1 MGPKNQIAKDQIAT
15 NLIAKN
21 LIAMTRRGVPLLIAG
36 AFAGMIAF
44 ATAAAPAR
52 AADASASTAK
62 SADTGDMALKSALQ
76 KRLLVASPNDIQ
88 LGPPTNTP
96 VPGVSSRTVT
106 VTNAEGQK
114 LQVELFFGAHGDKGI
129 LTQRF
134 EYFDIANPWQRI
146 NLKPVHLTDR
156 ATLGPADAPV
166 TIIEFADF
174 QCPFCRRAFDEIETL
189 VNTTY
194 KGRVKLIW
202 KNFPLNIH
210 PWAEQAAIA
219 AECARQQ
226 NPQQFWEF
234 ARGLY
239 RDQDEITPE
248 NLREHIDSYT
258 SALGLDGKALN
269 ACILGKTAEAQ
280 VEEDK
285 KDAQAIQVNS
295 TPTFFVNGIPVAGLP
310 SSNVFDFV
318 INQQLQ
324 ERHAKR

>member
-1 MGPKNQIAKDQIAT
+1 MGAKNS
-15 NLIAKN
+15 IAKN
-21 LIAMTRRGVPLLIAG
+21 LIARNLIAMMRRGVPFLIAG
-36 AFAGMIAF
+36 AFAAMLALT
-44 ATAAAPAR
+44 TAAAPAR
-52 AADASASTAK
+52 AADAAASTAK
-62 SADTGDMALKSALQ
+62 SADTGDTALKGALQ

-88 LGPPTNTP
+88 LGPPVTTP
-96 VPGVSSRTVT
+96 VPGISSRTVT
-106 VTNAEGQK
+106 VTNSEGQK
-114 LQVELFFGAHGDKGI
+114 LQLELFYGTHADKGI

-134 EYFDIANPWQRI
+134 EYFDVANPWQRI
-146 NLKPVHLTDR
+146 NLKPVHLADR
-156 ATLGPADAPV
+156 ATLGPTDAPV

-174 QCPFCRRAFDEIETL
+174 QCPYCRRAFDEIETL

-285 KDAQAIQVNS
+285 KDAQVIQVNS
-295 TPTFFVNGIPVAGLP
+295 TPTFIVNGIPVNGLP
-310 SSNVFDFV
+310 SGNVFDFV

-324 ERHAKR
+324 DRHAKR

>member
-36 AFAGMIAF
+36 AFAAMLAF
-44 ATAAAPAR
+44 TVAAPAR
-52 AADASASTAK
+52 AADAAASTAK

-106 VTNAEGQK
+106 VTNSEGQK
-114 LQVELFFGAHGDKGI
+114 LQVELFFGAHADKGI

-166 TIIEFADF
+166 
-174 QCPFCRRAFDEIETL
+174 
-189 VNTTY
+189 
-194 KGRVKLIW
+194 
-202 KNFPLNIH
+202 
-210 PWAEQAAIA
+210 
-219 AECARQQ
+219 
-226 NPQQFWEF
+226 
-234 ARGLY
+234 
-239 RDQDEITPE
+239 
-248 NLREHIDSYT
+248 
-258 SALGLDGKALN
+258 
-269 ACILGKTAEAQ
+269 
-280 VEEDK
+280 
-285 KDAQAIQVNS
+285 
-295 TPTFFVNGIPVAGLP
+295 
-310 SSNVFDFV
+310 
-318 INQQLQ
+318 
-324 ERHAKR
+324 

>member
-1 MGPKNQIAKDQIAT
+1 MGPKNSITK
-15 NLIAKN
+15 NLIAKH
-21 LIAMTRRGVPLLIAG
+21 LIATARGGVPLLIAG

-44 ATAAAPAR
+44 ATATAPAR
-52 AADASASTAK
+52 AADAAASTAK
-62 SADTGDMALKSALQ
+62 STDTGDVALKSALQ

-88 LGPPTNTP
+88 LGPPATTP
-96 VPGVSSRTVT
+96 VPGVTSRTVT

-166 TIIEFADF
+166 MIIEFADF
-174 QCPFCRRAFDEIETL
+174 QCPYCRRAFDEIETL

-194 KGRVKLIW
+194 KGRVKLVW
-202 KNFPLNIH
+202 KNLPLNIH

-234 ARGLY
+234 ARALY
-239 RDQDEITPE
+239 RDQDEMTPE
-248 NLREHIDSYT
+248 NLREHIDSYS

-285 KDAQAIQVNS
+285 KDAQAIQVSS
-295 TPTFFVNGIPVAGLP
+295 TPSFIVNGIPVVGLP
-310 SSNVFDFV
+310 SSSVFDFV

>member
-1 MGPKNQIAKDQIAT
+1 MAAKNSISKNQIAN
-15 NLIAKN
+15 NLGVK
-21 LIAMTRRGVPLLIAG
+21 TRRAVPLLIAG
-36 AFAGMIAF
+36 AFAAMLAF

-52 AADASASTAK
+52 AADAAASTAK
-62 SADTGDMALKSALQ
+62 SADAGDVALKSALQ

-88 LGPPTNTP
+88 LGPPTTTP

-106 VTNAEGQK
+106 VTNSEGQK
-114 LQVELFFGAHGDKGI
+114 LQVELFFGAHADKGI

-174 QCPFCRRAFDEIETL
+174 QCPHCRRAFDEIETL

-194 KGRVKLIW
+194 KGRVRLVW

-234 ARGLY
+234 ARALF
-239 RDQDEITPE
+239 RDQDDITPE
-248 NLREHIDSYT
+248 NLREHIDSYS
-258 SALGLDGKALN
+258 SALGLDSKALN

-285 KDAQAIQVNS
+285 KDAMALQVYS
-295 TPTFFVNGIPVAGLP
+295 TPSFIVNGIPVAGLP
-310 SSNVFDFV
+310 SGNVFDFV

>member
-1 MGPKNQIAKDQIAT
+1 MGAKNSIAR
-15 NLIAKN
+15 NLIAKH
-21 LIAMTRRGVPLLIAG
+21 LIAMTRRGVPFLIAG
-36 AFAGMIAF
+36 AFAALLAF
-44 ATAAAPAR
+44 TAAAPAR
-52 AADASASTAK
+52 AADAAASTAK

-88 LGPPTNTP
+88 LGPPTTTP
-96 VPGVSSRTVT
+96 VPGISTRTVT

-114 LQVELFFGAHGDKGI
+114 LQVELFVGVHGDKGI

-134 EYFDIANPWQRI
+134 EYFDIANPWARI
-146 NLKPVHLTDR
+146 DLKSVHLTDR

-174 QCPFCRRAFDEIETL
+174 QCPHCRRAFDEIETL

-194 KGRVKLIW
+194 KGRVKLVW

-234 ARGLY
+234 ARALY

-269 ACILGKTAEAQ
+269 ACVLGKTAEAQ
-280 VEEDK
+280 IEEDK

-295 TPTFFVNGIPVAGLP
+295 TPSFIVNGIPVLGLP
-310 SSNVFDFV
+310 SGNVFDFV